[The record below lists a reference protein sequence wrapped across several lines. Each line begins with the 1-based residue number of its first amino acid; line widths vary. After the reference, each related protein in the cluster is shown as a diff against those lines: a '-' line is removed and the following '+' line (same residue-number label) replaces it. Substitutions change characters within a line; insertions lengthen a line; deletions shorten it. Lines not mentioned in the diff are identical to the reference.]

1 MGALTDEIL
10 KERPK
15 SLTLIEKDNKLI
27 EKLKIKY
34 KKNKKIFFY
43 NADIL
48 KFDLENILKRKI
60 NHFW

>member
-34 KKNKKIFFY
+34 KKIKKFF
-43 NADIL
+43 L
-48 KFDLENILKRKI
+48 
-60 NHFW
+60 